1 MTSRTISQFKRGSTL
16 LLRDSLPPRPA
27 GSVRQADEP
36 YPSTEAHVCI
46 TDHHE
51 TVREQVGKIEFE
63 HMAGSFF
70 QNNNSILPSLMEYI
84 SSILQQSAL
93 LSTGSKEETTKEKR
107 YLIDAYCGSGLF
119 SIALADQFD
128 EIEGVEIDKAS
139 VKWAKKNAEFNKA
152 EGRGVVDFR
161 AGNAEAIFDV
171 RLLPRL
177 STSQADVNCSRL
189 NSLLI

>member
-1 MTSRTISQFKRGSTL
+1 MRRTISQFKRGSTL

-27 GSVRQADEP
+27 GSVRQFDEP

-63 HMAGSFF
+63 QMAGSFF
-70 QNNNSILPSLMEYI
+70 QNNNSILPSLMQYI
-84 SSILQQSAL
+84 STILQQSAAIT
-93 LSTGSKEETTKEKR
+93 TGAEESKEKR

-152 EGRGVVDFR
+152 EGRGAVGFR

-171 RLLPRL
+171 RTLPHR
-177 STSQADVNCSRL
+177 TFTIC
-189 NSLLI
+189 